1 MIGYL
6 LYEAVEVTY
15 TVTKLLYNGVSGTY
29 YWWYNIENNTEE
41 QKKINMLLIDEL
53 EKDKIIKNLDERLK
67 LLENELN
74 ITDKELIKNVD

>member
-53 EKDKIIKNLDERLK
+53 EKDKIIKNLDEK
-67 LLENELN
+67 IKILENELN
-74 ITDKELIKNVD
+74 ITDKELIKNVY